1 LRPANEEERGVQVGK
16 IAPRGVFK
24 ALWKLVLFFSV
35 VSLVAEAKP
44 YKGAE
49 YRTKASYL
57 YGKFEVRMKAIGCEG
72 ALASFFTYNDNYPNT
87 PWNEIDI
94 EILGRYTDD
103 VQFNTITPGQV
114 NHVSHQYVNFNPAL
128 DYHIYGFEWTP
139 DYVAWFIDS
148 LEVYRQ
154 TGSNIASLNQPQKI
168 MMNVWIPAAPNWAG
182 KWNDAVL
189 PAFAY
194 YDWVSYASY
203 TPGKG
208 TAGTGHNFTPQWVEN
223 FDLWDQTLWDK
234 ASHTWDGNNC
244 DFVYENA
251 VFQNGK
257 LILCLTK
264 EAAIGYGD
272 TLPPSVLWAR
282 AEGSRVRLM
291 FSEQVEQ
298 ASAETKAN
306 FIIPNATVE
315 SAQLLPDFKTVILS
329 VPALDTISVSGM
341 LVQDVRDRWSPPN
354 AMPSRAVSLIRQVP
368 VTLPLKINLGGNAY
382 QDYVADQ
389 EWSETVEYG
398 RLDGQT
404 SYFSGA
410 QISGT
415 SDQEV
420 YRSETWG
427 LCEYKVRVPNGRY
440 LIALMMTENYFT
452 SADKRKMDI
461 VVESTQVETNLDLFA
476 RIGYRTAYQRA
487 TLVDV
492 TDGTMDIHM
501 QALLD
506 NALLNG
512 ITIAR
517 VTTGVREGLNL
528 QTVPRNLTLFPN
540 YPNPFNGG
548 TTIAFSLSRD
558 DRLTLKVYDMLGRR
572 VCDKTLGEFS
582 GGKGQVFWDGHDD
595 AGVSVASG
603 VYYYYIEG
611 VERSEM
617 RKLVYLK

>member
-1 LRPANEEERGVQVGK
+1 VEVSK
-16 IAPRGVFK
+16 IARRCTLNI
-24 ALWKLVLFFSV
+24 LWKLTLFLTVL
-35 VSLVAEAKP
+35 SLAAEAKP

-57 YGKFEVRMKAIGCEG
+57 YGKFEVRMKAIGREG
-72 ALASFFTYNDNYPNT
+72 TLASFFTYNDNYPTT
-87 PWNEIDI
+87 PWSEIDI

-114 NHVSHQYVNFNPAL
+114 NHVSHQYVNFDPAL
-128 DYHIYGFEWTP
+128 SYHVYGFEWTP
-139 DYVAWFIDS
+139 NYVAWFIDS

-154 TGSNIASLNQPQKI
+154 TGSHLTSLNQPQKI

-182 KWNDAVL
+182 KWNEAVL
-189 PAFAY
+189 PTFAY

-208 TAGTGHNFTPQWVEN
+208 TVGTGNNFTPQWVDD
-223 FDLWDQTLWDK
+223 FDLWDQTRWDK
-234 ASHTWDGNNC
+234 ASHTWNGNNS

-251 VFQNGK
+251 VFQDGK

-264 EAAIGYGD
+264 ETAIGYVD
-272 TLPPSVLWAR
+272 NVPPSVLWAR
-282 AEGSRVRLM
+282 AEGNRVRLT
-291 FSEQVEQ
+291 FSEEVEQ
-298 ASAETKAN
+298 TSAETKTN
-306 FIIPNATVE
+306 YLIPNASVE
-315 SAQLLPDFKTVILS
+315 SAQLLRDLKTVSLS
-329 VPALDTISVSGM
+329 VPALDAVSVSGM
-341 LVQDVRDRWSPPN
+341 LVQNVRDRWSTPN
-354 AMPSRAVSLIRQVP
+354 AMPSRSVALIRQVP
-368 VTLPLKINLGGNAY
+368 VTFPLKINLGGNAY
-382 QDYVADQ
+382 QDYMADQ

-404 SYFSGA
+404 NYFSGA
-410 QISGT
+410 QISGI

-440 LIALMMTENYFT
+440 LIVLMMAENYFT
-452 SADKRKMDI
+452 SADKRKMNI
-461 VVESTQVETNLDLFA
+461 VVEGTQVQTNLDLFA
-476 RIGYRTAYQRA
+476 RVGYRTAYQSA

-492 TDGTMDIHM
+492 TDGTMDIHL

-512 ITIAR
+512 ITIAPVATR
-517 VTTGVREGLNL
+517 VEGLNL
-528 QTVPRNLTLFPN
+528 QSVPRNLTLFPN
-540 YPNPFNGG
+540 YPNPFNSG
-548 TTIAFSLSRD
+548 TTITFYNSER
-558 DRLTLKVYDMLGRR
+558 DRLTLKVYDTLGRI
-572 VCDKTLGEFS
+572 VCEKALGEFS

-595 AGVSVASG
+595 AGVSLASG
-603 VYYYYIEG
+603 VYYFYIVG
-611 VERSEM
+611 VARSGM

>member
-1 LRPANEEERGVQVGK
+1 LKSTKEEKRSLEVNKVPRRCTLHVLR
-16 IAPRGVFK
+16 
-24 ALWKLVLFFSV
+24 KLVLLV
-35 VSLVAEAKP
+35 VVLSLVADAKP

-57 YGKFEVRMKAIGCEG
+57 YGRFEVRMKALGREG
-72 ALASFFTYNDNYPNT
+72 TLASFFTYNDNYPAT

-114 NHVSHQYVNFNPAL
+114 NHVSHQFVNFDPAL
-128 DYHIYGFEWTP
+128 GFHVYGFEWTP

-154 TGSNIASLNQPQKI
+154 TGPHIASLIQPQKI

-182 KWNDAVL
+182 KWNEAVL

-203 TPGKG
+203 TPGTG
-208 TAGTGHNFTPQWVEN
+208 TVGTGNDFTPQWLDD
-223 FDLWDQTLWDK
+223 FDVWDQTRWDK
-234 ASHTWDGNNC
+234 ASHTWNGNNS

-251 VFQNGK
+251 VFRDGK

-264 EAAIGYGD
+264 ETAIGYVD
-272 TLPPSVLWAR
+272 NVPPTVLWAR
-282 AEGSRVRLM
+282 AEGGAVRLM
-291 FSEQVEQ
+291 FSEEVEQ

-306 FIIPNATVE
+306 FLIPNATVE
-315 SAQLLPDFKTVILS
+315 NAQLLRDLRTVILS
-329 VPALDTISVSGM
+329 VPALDTVSVSGM
-341 LVQDVRDRWSPPN
+341 LVQNVRDQWLTPN
-354 AMPSRAVSLIRQVP
+354 TMPSRAVSVIRQAP
-368 VTLPLKINLGGNAY
+368 VTFPIKVNVGGSAY

-389 EWSETVEYG
+389 EWSESVEYG

-404 SYFSGA
+404 NYFPGA
-410 QISGT
+410 QITGT

-427 LCEYKVRVPNGRY
+427 LCEYKVQVPNGRY
-440 LIALMMTENYFT
+440 LVALMMTENYFT
-452 SADKRKMDI
+452 SADKRKMNI
-461 VVESTQVETNLDLFA
+461 VVEGTLVETSLDLFA
-476 RIGYRTAYQRA
+476 RVGYRRAYQSA

-492 TDGTMDIHM
+492 TDGTIDIHL

-517 VTTGVREGLNL
+517 VPTGVEGLNL
-528 QTVPRNLTLFPN
+528 QSVPRKLTLFPN

-548 TTIAFSLSRD
+548 TTITFYNPERD
-558 DRLTLKVYDMLGRR
+558 QLTLKVYDTLGRI
-572 VCDKTLGEFS
+572 VCEKALGEFS
-582 GGKGQVFWDGHDD
+582 GGRGQVFWGGHGD
-595 AGVSVASG
+595 AGVSLASG
-603 VYYYYIEG
+603 VYYYCIEG
-611 VERSEM
+611 VGRSGM